1 MASGSATIDLII
13 NGIDRTGQATLS
25 ALSNAQK
32 ITGSLQDITAPIAN
46 FTVGAVKLEA
56 GLLAAGAAM
65 TVFAVKTA
73 GDFDTS
79 FRQITT
85 LFEASEGDIASFRQA
100 ILDYASSS
108 SKPLED
114 ITSALSGAIGAGVDW
129 ADSLDLLGVA
139 EKLAVATRA
148 DLTSTT
154 ETLVSTLNAY
164 GMKTGEAG
172 QLADLF
178 FQIIKD
184 GKIEMTDLAAGLARV
199 TPLASTAGISMKEV
213 GAAVATLTAAGVQP
227 SQAIDGLRSAIS
239 NIIKPSK
246 EAADLAAELGI
257 QFDVNALKSKGF
269 AGVLDDVT
277 KATGGSADKMA
288 ILFGDVTGLSSVLTL
303 TGTQAGTFK
312 TAIASMGDSA
322 GSVAEAFKKMTDSI
336 DDASGKVSSAFTVM
350 LVQIGTPMLDE
361 FGGVAKAIAKIFEA
375 LGASVKDGELGT
387 LVEYIEGLFK
397 DLQKTMETVA
407 QNLPAALAKAD
418 LSGFKNGIDAVV
430 QAFGRLFSGIDI
442 TSVDGLTRAIELAG
456 AAFLALSQ
464 FTAGV
469 IESFKPLFEKIVELA
484 DGVKGVDE
492 EFFKTAGNIAGTV
505 LQFNKLL
512 GGISDLIPW
521 LEVLVGL
528 VVARQGLSL
537 LGGLNLLLTTLPS
550 LTAAL
555 PLFAAALQAAGVVM
569 AAYWASGKIVD
580 LVKAIDSWYEANKR
594 LKESQEQSK
603 GINEQAAD
611 AMAKF
616 TASTGLGVKSLDEMI
631 QLQKDGV
638 VVWDQAS
645 GSYKLA
651 GEAMQGAGD
660 AAGKAVNPFEDANQ
674 AMLDSF
680 TASEKAAKASGNLSD
695 AQDKV
700 NTYALKTVPIFD
712 AITGAITGY
721 EQQLVKSADGTIKL
735 SSASDK
741 AGGSLTKIA
750 EETKKAEEAQRKWN
764 EELAKMASEEKLKLI
779 EQQTA
784 LMTAKIEADAKKT
797 VAAFESIGVTI
808 KSTGDV
814 LGVLFGSFKDFSS
827 LDWAAIRKIEDQ
839 IERENK
845 LRDEA
850 FALQKRM
857 TEAQIKSMEAQTNA
871 LLKGDGLIKIS
882 GDGLKPHLE
891 AFMWEILQTIQV
903 KVNADGLKLLLGA

>member
-13 NGIDRTGQATLS
+13 NGIDRTGQATQA
-25 ALSNAQK
+25 ALANAQK

-85 LFEASEGDIASFRQA
+85 LFDASEGDIAGFRQA

-129 ADSLDLLGVA
+129 ADSLELLGVA

-184 GKIEMTDLAAGLARV
+184 GKIEMKDLAASLANV
-199 TPLASTAGISMKEV
+199 TPLASTAGVSMKEV

-227 SQAIDGLRSAIS
+227 SQAIDGLRSALS

-246 EAADLAAELGI
+246 QAADLAEELGI
-257 QFDVNALKSKGF
+257 QFDVNALKSKGL

-336 DDASGKVSSAFTVM
+336 DDSSAKVSNAFTVM

-361 FGGVAKAIAKIFEA
+361 FGGVAKAIAKIFES
-375 LGASVKDGELGT
+375 LGASVKDGELGA
-387 LVEYIEGLFK
+387 LVQYIEGLFK

-418 LSGFKNGIDAVV
+418 LSGFKGGIDAVV
-430 QAFGRLFSGIDI
+430 QAFGRLFAGIDI
-442 TSVDGLTRAIELAG
+442 TTVDGLTRAIELAG
-456 AAFLALSQ
+456 AAFLGLSK

-469 IESFKPLFEKIVELA
+469 VDSFKPLFDKIVEMGSKV
-484 DGVKGVDE
+484 DGIGLD
-492 EFFKTAGNIAGTV
+492 FFEMAGNIGGAVT
-505 LQFNKLL
+505 QFNFLL
-512 GGISDLIPW
+512 GGISALIPW
-521 LEVLVGL
+521 LETLVGL
-528 VVARQGLSL
+528 LIVRQGLSL
-537 LGGLNLLLTTLPS
+537 LGGLQLLVTTLPAF
-550 LTAAL
+550 TAVLA
-555 PLFAAALQAAGVVM
+555 AAGVVM
-569 AAYWASGKIVD
+569 AAYFASGKIVD
-580 LVKAIDSWYEANKR
+580 LVTALNDWHTATKKVTEA
-594 LKESQEQSK
+594 QEQGKSV
-603 GINEQAAD
+603 NEQAVA
-611 AMAKF
+611 AMEKF
-616 TASTGLGVKSLDEMI
+616 TATTGLGVKSLDEMI

-735 SSASDK
+735 GSASDK

-764 EELAKMASEEKLKLI
+764 EEIVKMQFEEKLKLI

-784 LMTAKIEADAKKT
+784 LMTANIEADAKKT

-839 IERENK
+839 IDRENK

-850 FALQKRM
+850 FALQKRL

>member
-13 NGIDRTGQATLS
+13 NGIDRTGQATQA
-25 ALSNAQK
+25 ALANAQK

-164 GMKTGEAG
+164 GMKTSESG

-184 GKIEMTDLAAGLARV
+184 GKIEMKDLAASLANV
-199 TPLASTAGISMKEV
+199 TPLASTAGVSMKEV

-322 GSVAEAFKKMTDSI
+322 GSVAEAFQKMTDSI
-336 DDASGKVSSAFTVM
+336 DDASGKVSNAFTVM

-418 LSGFKNGIDAVV
+418 LSGFQNGIDAVV
-430 QAFGRLFSGIDI
+430 QAFGRLFAGIDI

-456 AAFLALSQ
+456 AAFLGLSK
-464 FTAGV
+464 FAAGV
-469 IESFKPLFEKIVELA
+469 VDSFKPLFDKIVEVGSKV
-484 DGVKGVDE
+484 DGLGTD
-492 EFFKTAGNIAGTV
+492 FFEMAGNIGGAVT
-505 LQFNKLL
+505 QFNFLL
-512 GGISDLIPW
+512 GGISALIPW
-521 LEVLVGL
+521 LETLVGL
-528 VVARQGLSL
+528 LIVKQGLSL
-537 LGGLNLLLTTLPS
+537 LGGLQLLVTTLPAF
-550 LTAAL
+550 TAAL
-555 PLFAAALQAAGVVM
+555 AAAGVVM
-569 AAYWASGKIVD
+569 AAYFASGKIVD
-580 LVKAIDSWYEANKR
+580 LVTALNDWHTATKKVTEA
-594 LKESQEQSK
+594 QEQGKSV
-603 GINEQAAD
+603 NEQAVA
-611 AMAKF
+611 AMEKF
-616 TASTGLGVKSLDEMI
+616 TATTGLGVKSLDEMI

-651 GEAMQGAGD
+651 GQAMEGAGD
-660 AAGKAVNPFEDANQ
+660 AASKAVNPFEDANQ

-680 TASEKAAKASGNLSD
+680 DASEKAAKSSGKLAD

-700 NTYALKTVPIFD
+700 NSYALKTVPIFD

-764 EELAKMASEEKLKLI
+764 EEIVKMQFEEKLKLI

-784 LMTAKIEADAKKT
+784 LMTANIEADAKKT

-839 IERENK
+839 IDRENK

-850 FALQKRM
+850 FALQKRL